1 MLTFEQ
7 AQSVVREKLG
17 TVKRDLKAEAAPLGQ
32 ALNRVLA
39 ENVEA
44 DRDYPPFNRSTRDGY
59 AVRSAD
65 VGTAPAALDCVG
77 EVRAGESFAG
87 QVAPKQCVRI
97 MTGAPLPPG
106 ADAVVMFEQAHES
119 DARVS
124 VQRPVEPWEN
134 VVRQGSEAAA
144 GNVVVHEGR
153 RLGAAELGL
162 LASVGRKDVN
172 VFRQPSVA
180 ILPTGDEVVP
190 VDRRP
195 EWFQVRNS
203 NAVTLEAQVAQAGGA
218 PRRLGVA
225 PDDKAALRRMIE
237 EGLEAD
243 LLLLSGGISA
253 GKYDF
258 VEEVLKELGAEFY
271 FHGVAIRPGKPLAF
285 GYVRGKFFFGLPG
298 NPVSTYVTFELFV
311 RPALGMLQG
320 TEFEFPVFLRARMG
334 KPFKQKPG
342 LTAFMPARVCLENL
356 DPVVNLVG
364 WQGSGDLVGVAA
376 ANCFLVVHPDQSEIP
391 RGEWVDVLPRDV

>member
-87 QVAPKQCVRI
+87 QVASTQCVRI

-190 VDRRP
+190 VDRQP

-218 PRRLGVA
+218 PRRLGIA

-320 TEFEFPVFLRARMG
+320 AEFEFPVFLRARMG
-334 KPFKQKPG
+334 KPFRQKPG

-376 ANCFLVVHPDQSEIP
+376 ANCFLVVHPEQSEIP
-391 RGEWVDVLPRDV
+391 RGEWVDVLPRDA

>member
-144 GNVVVHEGR
+144 GNLVVHEGR
-153 RLGAAELGL
+153 WLGAAELGL

-203 NAVTLEAQVAQAGGA
+203 NAVTLEAQVTQAGGA
-218 PRRLGVA
+218 PRRLGIA

-320 TEFEFPVFLRARMG
+320 AEFEFPVFLRARMG

-391 RGEWVDVLPRDV
+391 GGEWVDVLPRDA

>member
-87 QVAPKQCVRI
+87 EVAPKQCVRI

-190 VDRRP
+190 VDHRP

-203 NAVTLEAQVAQAGGA
+203 NAVTLEAQVTQAGGA

-237 EGLEAD
+237 KGLEAD

-285 GYVRGKFFFGLPG
+285 GYVRGKVFFGLPG

-320 TEFEFPVFLRARMG
+320 AEFEFPVFLRARMG

-391 RGEWVDVLPRDV
+391 RGEWVDVLPRDA

>member
-124 VQRPVEPWEN
+124 VQRPVEPWQN

-190 VDRRP
+190 VDRQP

-218 PRRLGVA
+218 PRRLGIA

-258 VEEVLKELGAEFY
+258 VGEVLKELGAEFY

-320 TEFEFPVFLRARMG
+320 AEFEFPVFLRARMG
-334 KPFKQKPG
+334 KPFRQKPG

-376 ANCFLVVHPDQSEIP
+376 ANCFLVVHPEQSEIP
-391 RGEWVDVLPRDV
+391 RGEWVDVLPRDA

>member
-144 GNVVVHEGR
+144 GNLVVHEGR
-153 RLGAAELGL
+153 WLGAAELGL

-203 NAVTLEAQVAQAGGA
+203 NAVTLEAQVTQAGGA

-320 TEFEFPVFLRARMG
+320 AEFEFPVFLRARMG

-391 RGEWVDVLPRDV
+391 GGEWVDVLPRDV